1 MKNDFTLKYQLI
13 IYLAYV
19 KYNTLNNAP
28 QTMLLLRHNISFK
41 KKKKDINSS
50 RLKSGATGSCLAK
63 PIEMPS

>member
-28 QTMLLLRHNISFK
+28 QKMLLLRHKISFF
-41 KKKKDINSS
+41 
-50 RLKSGATGSCLAK
+50 
-63 PIEMPS
+63 